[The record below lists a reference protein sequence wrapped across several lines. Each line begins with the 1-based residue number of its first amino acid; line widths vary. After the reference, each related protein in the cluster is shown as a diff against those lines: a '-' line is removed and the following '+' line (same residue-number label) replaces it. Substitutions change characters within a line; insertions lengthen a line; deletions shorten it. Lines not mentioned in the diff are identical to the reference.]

1 MVTDHPKERNSVC
14 LSWLCTGC
22 TVDIDLMTL
31 AIAAIVNCL
40 SLGAGVG
47 EYVDIILA
55 LVTTNTTDNISPVVR
70 SGSAKV
76 LINEKPC

>member
-1 MVTDHPKERNSVC
+1 
-14 LSWLCTGC
+14 
-22 TVDIDLMTL
+22 MTL

-55 LVTTNTTDNISPVVR
+55 RVTTNTTDNISPVVR

-76 LINEKPC
+76 LINESHARYFHFSQRDCEVISWQRVGPTHH